1 MFSRALPVLGATAIA
16 LAITPTALAQ
26 DPLPVPYDHHNG
38 VVVEL
43 TNPGGSPAGA
53 NIPCT
58 SAQEPVVLVHNT
70 SGNKQ
75 IGWQTLAPLLANE
88 GRCVVSFTY
97 GEVDGPWPIDAVGGL
112 GPIDEA
118 AHELAVFVD
127 EVLAQTGAEQVDVVG
142 HSQGTLVPS
151 QWVQFQGGADKVA
164 DYVSLA
170 PMWHGTD
177 VFGSETPDA
186 VRPALEAACPACADM
201 LPGSPFLERLRNTGI
216 FDPSI
221 DYTNILTSHD
231 QTVVPYTSGYAEA
244 PNVTNIVLQ
253 DVCPSST
260 AGHLGLLADPTAA
273 ELVLRALDDHSPID
287 SASCGQER

>member
-1 MFSRALPVLGATAIA
+1 MLSRTLPVLGATVIA

-26 DPLPVPYDHHNG
+26 APLPVPYDYHNG

-43 TNPGGSPAGA
+43 GNPGGSPSGA

-58 SAQEPVVLVHNT
+58 SEQEPVVLVHNT
-70 SGNKQ
+70 AGNKQ

-97 GEVDGPWPIDAVGGL
+97 GEFGGPWPIDAVGGF
-112 GPIDEA
+112 GPIDAA
-118 AHELAVFVD
+118 AHEMAAFVD
-127 EVLAQTGAEQVDVVG
+127 DVLARTGAEQVDIVG

-151 QWVQFQGGADKVA
+151 QWVQFHGGADKVD

-177 VFGSETPDA
+177 VFGSQTPDV
-186 VRPALEAACPACADM
+186 VRPALEAACAACADM
-201 LPGSPFLERLRNTGI
+201 LPGSPFLERLRSTGI
-216 FDPSI
+216 FEPTI
-221 DYTNILTSHD
+221 DYTNILTRHD
-231 QTVVPYTSGYAEA
+231 RTVVPYTSGYAEA

-253 DVCPSST
+253 DVCPSNP
-260 AGHLGLLADPTAA
+260 AGHLGLLADPTTA
-273 ELVLRALDDHSPID
+273 ELVLSALDDHSSID
-287 SASCGQER
+287 SASCGQDR